1 MPNKIIQ
8 RTQKTGPLINPL
20 SVKNIMSKPILSRYQ
35 VDKVPVIIRPQFFFY
50 GYGLGLLLFIF
61 LVILRLTTKV
71 KISGREKLIKNS
83 NHIFCLWHSFVPLAL
98 ISATPF
104 IPKVLDRATQAWMQ
118 HPLWY
123 MKPIHVLLRLMGVK
137 KIIMGSTGHSG
148 REAADQLLDHL
159 RQGCSTVLNPD
170 GPHGPA
176 FVLKKGILHLS
187 LKSGVPVVAMRFSS
201 SNFRELNTW
210 DRKKFS
216 CPFSTIEMKISDP
229 IYVTKDNFDYAY
241 DLIGSKLGAN
251 FVNCAKTGG
260 RATH

>member
-1 MPNKIIQ
+1 MSLNHKD
-8 RTQKTGPLINPL
+8 QKDC
-20 SVKNIMSKPILSRYQ
+20 SVRPQSLVPGNIMRNSILYRYH
-35 VDKVPVIIRPQFFFY
+35 VDNVPLFIRPQFYFY
-50 GYGLGLLLFIF
+50 GYGLGLALFIL

-71 KISGREKLIKNS
+71 KISGLEKLKNNS

-98 ISATPF
+98 ICATPS
-104 IPKVLDRATQAWMQ
+104 IPKILDCAPQAWMQ
-118 HPLWY
+118 HPIWY

-187 LKSGVPVVAMRFSS
+187 LKSGVPIVAVRFSS
-201 SNFRELNTW
+201 SNFRKLNSW
-210 DRKKFS
+210 DSKKFS
-216 CPFSTIEMKISDP
+216 YPFSTIEMEINDP
-229 IYVTKDNFDYAY
+229 VNVTKENFNSAY
-241 DLIGSKLGAN
+241 DLIGRKLGLN
-251 FVNCAKTGG
+251 FAD
-260 RATH
+260 A